1 MATQTRLE
9 AEPRLTFGNHNRG
22 LRRGGKLPANIFG
35 FGESVAVQVD
45 MDTFRR
51 LRMKH
56 QTTGLIELSLNG
68 KVETVLVR
76 HIAHEPSTGKMLHV
90 DFQRVRMNEPIHA
103 KVLLHVVGDSE
114 VAKQTGGIVL
124 PLLEAVEIEALP
136 GDLPDAVTVDAGK
149 LTSADTILHAG
160 DIDLPKGVKLLT
172 SEDEAI
178 LKIQPPRVAEEEVPA
193 AEAAP
198 TEAAESPAEEA
209 ES

>member
-9 AEPRLTFGNHNRG
+9 AEPRLTFGNQNRA

-68 KVETVLVR
+68 KVETVLIR

-90 DFQRVRMNEPIHA
+90 DFQRVRMDEPIRA
-103 KVLLHVVGDSE
+103 KVLLHVVGDSV
-114 VAKQTGGIVL
+114 VAKQMGGIVL
-124 PLLEAVEIEALP
+124 QLLEAVEIEALP
-136 GDLPDAVTVDAGK
+136 TNLPDAVTVDAGK

-172 SEDEAI
+172 PEDEAV
-178 LKIQPPRVAEEEVPA
+178 LKIQPPRVTEEEIA

-198 TEAAESPAEEA
+198 TEAAETPAEGTG
-209 ES
+209 S

>member
-9 AEPRLTFGNHNRG
+9 AEPRLTFGNQNRG
-22 LRRGGKLPANIFG
+22 LRRDGKLPANIFG

-68 KVETVLVR
+68 KVENVLVR
-76 HIAHEPSTGKMLHV
+76 HISHEPSTGRMLHV

-103 KVLLHVVGDSE
+103 KVLLHVVGDSS
-114 VAKQTGGIVL
+114 VAKLTGGIVL
-124 PLLEAVEIEALP
+124 TLLESVEIEALP
-136 GDLPDAVTVDAGK
+136 AQLPDAVTVDAGK
-149 LTSADTILHAG
+149 LISADTILHAS

-178 LKIQPPRVAEEEVPA
+178 LKIQPPRVTEEEVPA
-193 AEAAP
+193 EAAAS
-198 TEAAESPAEEA
+198 TEAAAAPSGEA